1 MTIQVT
7 NTASRR
13 KEGFVPL
20 SPAEIK
26 MYVCGITPYDES
38 HLGHARAYVTFDVIK
53 RYLAH
58 AGYKVKHVQNITD
71 IDDKIIQ
78 KALKE
83 PGNTD
88 IKQQC
93 RNITEKY
100 SALFFEA
107 MDRLNVLRADLY
119 PKATEHIPEM
129 IEWIKGLQ
137 AKGVAYELADG
148 VYFSVEAFPNYGKLS
163 GRKLEDMQ
171 AGARVDVDNR
181 KKNPFDF
188 VLWKKAKAGEPSWPS
203 PWGEGRPGWHIECSV
218 MSTKYLGEQFDIH
231 GGGLDLEFPHHE
243 NEIAQTEAL
252 TGKPW
257 VKYWLHN
264 GFVTV
269 NKEKMSKSLGNF
281 FSLKDVFIKF
291 DPMVVRFFLLLTHYR
306 SPINYSD
313 AEMRSAGE
321 AYGRVQQFLSDL
333 DFILSKTP
341 GSAPEVELLD
351 LKEELR
357 PYLEKFEAAMSDD
370 FNTASAIAA
379 LFEMIKYCRKSLD
392 EGEDELECLAYMR
405 ETLIGYFGILGITFA
420 AAATGLEGGVEQLIA
435 EREAARKSKN
445 FKRSD
450 EIRDQLKAQGITLED
465 TAYGTKWSRM

>member
-13 KEGFVPL
+13 KEEFVPL

-83 PGNTD
+83 PGNAD

-137 AKGVAYELADG
+137 AKGAAYELADG
-148 VYFSVEAFPNYGKLS
+148 VYFSVESFPNYGKLS

-188 VLWKKAKAGEPSWPS
+188 VLWKKAKAGEPAWPS

-231 GGGLDLEFPHHE
+231 GG
-243 NEIAQTEAL
+243 
-252 TGKPW
+252 
-257 VKYWLHN
+257 
-264 GFVTV
+264 
-269 NKEKMSKSLGNF
+269 
-281 FSLKDVFIKF
+281 
-291 DPMVVRFFLLLTHYR
+291 
-306 SPINYSD
+306 
-313 AEMRSAGE
+313 
-321 AYGRVQQFLSDL
+321 
-333 DFILSKTP
+333 
-341 GSAPEVELLD
+341 
-351 LKEELR
+351 
-357 PYLEKFEAAMSDD
+357 
-370 FNTASAIAA
+370 
-379 LFEMIKYCRKSLD
+379 
-392 EGEDELECLAYMR
+392 
-405 ETLIGYFGILGITFA
+405 
-420 AAATGLEGGVEQLIA
+420 
-435 EREAARKSKN
+435 
-445 FKRSD
+445 
-450 EIRDQLKAQGITLED
+450 
-465 TAYGTKWSRM
+465 